1 MTKTVKT
8 RRRASPSSKT
18 RDQDSEPPSRPGGRQ
33 TKLQL
38 AIDLISRPEG
48 ASLDE
53 LVKATGWQRHSTR
66 GALAGAL
73 RKKLGSPVIVEIMD
87 GVRRYHTPNIEAE
100 G

>member
-1 MTKTVKT
+1 MPKPSSIRRPARPAAKTPAPKT
-8 RRRASPSSKT
+8 AASPSA
-18 RDQDSEPPSRPGGRQ
+18 GGQ

-38 AIDLISRPEG
+38 AINLISRPEG

-73 RKKLGSPVIVEIMD
+73 RKKLGGPVTVEIID
-87 GVRRYHTPNIEAE
+87 GLRRYHAPKSGAE
-100 G
+100 V